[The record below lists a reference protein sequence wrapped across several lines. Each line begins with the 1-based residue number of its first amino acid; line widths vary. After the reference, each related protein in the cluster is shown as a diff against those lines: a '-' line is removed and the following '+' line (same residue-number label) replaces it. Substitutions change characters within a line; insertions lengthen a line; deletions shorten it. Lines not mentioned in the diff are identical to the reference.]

1 MMAVSQALSH
11 EKHRTHLP
19 ISELILLLL
28 GVSQEPLSPP
38 DLRMLIYSLLLHEG
52 INAPSDEA
60 INAFI
65 SKLYKA
71 KYLKTTHGHKI
82 TLTESGKLEYAR
94 LLEFLSLDDI
104 DFLCSISRIV

>member
-1 MMAVSQALSH
+1 MMAVSLALSR

-60 INAFI
+60 INAFV
-65 SKLYKA
+65 SKLYKVGH
-71 KYLKTTHGHKI
+71 LKTTNGHKI
-82 TLTESGKLEYAR
+82 TLTQSGKREYAK
-94 LLEFLSLDDI
+94 LLEFLSLEDL
-104 DFLCSISRIV
+104 DFLSSIAKIV